1 MQAQQV
7 PEISNDEY
15 LAAVERGAQQAFAK
29 AARIAELK
37 ALPLLSVQQAA
48 ELYGVGV
55 GTLNKRRMEGL
66 PPAYVKLGGSVRYT
80 HEDMQQLVKHGR
92 QKVMG

>member
-1 MQAQQV
+1 MEVTQEQ
-7 PEISNDEY
+7 Y
-15 LAAVERGAQQAFAK
+15 LAAVERGAAAAFAG

-37 ALPLLSVQQAA
+37 ALPMLTVQQAA

-66 PPAYVKLGGSVRYT
+66 PPTYIKMGGSVRYR
-80 HEDMQQLVKHGR
+80 HEDMQRYLDACKTKAR
-92 QKVMG
+92 